1 MSEASSP
8 LKQKAGYVILA
19 GVITGVLYLA
29 LLATAH
35 ITPFGDHTWD
45 MYDLKRQYIDFFSYY
60 RRMFSGRE
68 GVLYSFETTL
78 GSGMIGFFIYYL
90 SDPLFLLLLPF
101 SESRLPLGISLV
113 IGVTLV
119 LASIVMACFLI
130 WMTGDGKGR
139 MRFHTRGAAVL
150 TGSVAWSFSG
160 FFIAHSM
167 NMMWT
172 DVVLM
177 FPVVIYTLET
187 SFFAGERGETP
198 KSPLRYVLTI
208 SCLLFCNYYI
218 SYQILLFTALWILVR
233 LWETK
238 KKKPVRSVLEIAA
251 YTFAAAGID
260 AVVLIPTLFELAN
273 SPKDIFQ
280 LGLKATGKMLSP
292 LHVMSKAL
300 FDAYDVTQAIS
311 GQPQIYCGILV
322 FCLAVLYFLS
332 AKVSLRERIGRLI
345 LMGILMCSFCID
357 PFNLFWHA
365 LMEPSGHPYRQAP
378 LFVFL
383 TIICACAY
391 LAGIGTADRG
401 EEAEDENVRA
411 SGFRGMTVR
420 YAVTFAVM
428 ALFLILLTGRSYEY
442 INGGMLAVNAVLICM
457 SLIGLYI
464 YEVSRTAPGI
474 GVRTVTALL
483 LGVLLISELQR
494 NADFTY
500 GFLSGN
506 ADTQSGFAAR
516 INAVKPVVDALAETD
531 GDFYRMENLTPR
543 EQNDGMMYG
552 YRGVTHYSSAGMTYV
567 RYFLQKLGFNDDR
580 LLTHYGHDNTV
591 TADMLLGIRYVM
603 TEDEGLVHRAYE
615 RVQGLPETGV
625 SAYRNPYALSAAVSV
640 TDFDL
645 TGIADID
652 NPQTIGSDPFALQED
667 IVSRLTG
674 DKTDIFAEAEAA
686 PGETPPD
693 DGPVMSVIVTP
704 RIDGEVYM
712 YLDGLMG
719 KVQAMSVYRD
729 DEFLTGYA
737 NYASYKILNL
747 GYRRAGEQMAVR
759 ITCDGSEADFGRAI
773 FVTEDIS
780 AVAAVY
786 ERLKPREI
794 KVTQSGTSA
803 VRFEV
808 PEGAAGVFTS
818 LPYEDGWSVPGTRVY
833 GALMFFDGETVS
845 RYAESGVLMMHFIPK
860 GMAAGAAVS
869 LVSAVL
875 LAVILLRRRFRDEK

>member
-1 MSEASSP
+1 M
-8 LKQKAGYVILA
+8 A
-19 GVITGVLYLA
+19 GVITGVMYLA
-29 LLATAH
+29 LLATAR

-60 RRMFSGRE
+60 KRIFSGRE

-90 SDPLFLLLLPF
+90 SNPLFLLLLPF

-119 LASIVMACFLI
+119 LASVVMACFLT
-130 WMTGDGKGR
+130 WMTGDANGR

-150 TGSVAWSFSG
+150 TGAVAWSFSG
-160 FFIAHSM
+160 FLIAHSM

-172 DVVLM
+172 DVVLLL
-177 FPVVIYTLET
+177 PAVIYTLET
-187 SFFAGERGETP
+187 SFFAKERGEAR

-208 SCLLFCNYYI
+208 SVILFFNYYI

-238 KKKPVRSVLEIAA
+238 KKRPVRAVLEMAG

-280 LGLKATGKMLSP
+280 LGLRATGKMLSP

-322 FCLAVLYFLS
+322 LCLCVLYFLS
-332 AKVSLRERIGRLI
+332 AKASIRERIGRLI

-383 TIICACAY
+383 IIICACGY
-391 LAGIGTADRG
+391 LAGIGTDGSG
-401 EEAEDENVRA
+401 EEATVENGGDA
-411 SGFRGMTVR
+411 DGRGRIAR
-420 YAVTFAVM
+420 YAVTFAAM
-428 ALFLILLTGRSYEY
+428 ALLLILLRGRNYEY
-442 INGGMLAVNAVLICM
+442 INGGMLAVNAALICV
-457 SLIGLYI
+457 SLIGLYM
-464 YEVSRTAPGI
+464 YEVSFTACGTVKKTGKYL
-474 GVRTVTALL
+474 GVRTIMALL
-483 LGVLLISELQR
+483 FGIMLIAELDR

-500 GFLSGN
+500 GFLSPG

-516 INAVKPVVDALAETD
+516 INAVKPVTDALMERD
-531 GDFYRMENLTPR
+531 KDFYRMEDLTPR

-552 YRGVTHYSSAGMTYV
+552 YRGITHYSSAGMTYV

-591 TADMLLGIRYVM
+591 TADMLLGIRYVI
-603 TEDEGLVHRAYE
+603 TEDDNLAHRAYE

-625 SAYRNPYALSAAVSV
+625 SAYRNPYALPAAIAVS
-640 TDFDL
+640 DYDL

-652 NPQTIGSDPFALQED
+652 NPQTIESDPFELQED

-674 DKTDIFAEAEAA
+674 EKEDIFAEAEVT
-686 PGETPPD
+686 PGETLPD

-704 RIDGEVYM
+704 QIDGEVFM

-719 KVQAMSVYRD
+719 KVQALAVYRD
-729 DEFLTGYA
+729 DEFLTGYG

-747 GYRRAGEQMAVR
+747 GYRRAGEGMTVR
-759 ITCDGSEADFGRAI
+759 ITCDGSEADFGRPL
-773 FVTEDIS
+773 FVTEDMS
-780 AVAAVY
+780 AVADIY
-786 ERLKPREI
+786 GRLKPREI
-794 KVTQSGTSA
+794 KVSQSGTSS
-803 VRFEV
+803 VRFEI
-808 PEGAAGVFTS
+808 PEGTGGMFTS
-818 LPYEDGWSVPGTRVY
+818 LPYEDGWSVPAARIY
-833 GALMFFDGETVS
+833 GALMYFDGETVS
-845 RYAESGVLMMHFIPK
+845 KHAGSGVLRMHFIPK
-860 GMAAGAAVS
+860 GMMSGAVVS
-869 LVSAVL
+869 LVSILL
-875 LAVILLRRRFRDEK
+875 LAAVVIRRRAKHET